1 MLRAVIGA
9 LAVALLASPAAAHTG
24 AGATHSFLAGVGHPV
39 GGLDHLAAMVAVGLW
54 AAVAG
59 GARMWVWP
67 ASFLAAM
74 LAGGA
79 LGYAGPTLPVIEPA
93 IGASVVVL
101 GILTALAVQAPVW
114 AGAALVGAF
123 ALAHGYAHGLEAGEA
138 GLAAYATGFS
148 LATAGLHAV
157 GLSIGWIG
165 ERIAGLTPAR
175 IAGLATAAVGVAL
188 LVK

>member
-9 LAVALLASPAAAHTG
+9 LAVVLLASPAMAHTG
-24 AGATHSFLAGVGHPV
+24 AGATHSFLAGLGHPV

-59 GARMWVWP
+59 GSRIWVWP
-67 ASFLAAM
+67 ASFVAAM
-74 LAGGA
+74 LVGGA
-79 LGYAGPTLPVIEPA
+79 LGYSGQPLPVIEPA
-93 IGASVVVL
+93 IAASVVVL
-101 GILTALAVQAPVW
+101 GILIALAVRAPVW

-138 GLAAYATGFS
+138 GVAAYAAGFA
-148 LATAGLHAV
+148 LATAGLHAA
-157 GLSIGWIG
+157 GLAIGWIG
-165 ERIAGLTPAR
+165 ERIAGLAPAR
-175 IAGLATAAVGVAL
+175 VAGLATAAVGVAL